1 MGKGFTLPSP
11 LPSKWHLVYIWL
23 VMKFK
28 LTRWTS
34 ELIAFPLLPIWWA
47 VRSHQ
52 RDSDNSYFLPQFRKQ
67 EYESRRTLLCCVLN
81 PLPLNPFVYTAVGET
96 EPRWATRRS
105 RALNLRRGRKVGLT
119 QQWDL
124 LNSENWGPHHIAFM
138 LKRVY
143 TNTVCPGWMLTLFI
157 HHFLPHLELEAPVGI
172 APALTGARLTPGCIW
187 ILLKSGRLD

>member
-47 VRSHQ
+47 VSSHQ

-81 PLPLNPFVYTAVGET
+81 PLPLNPFVYKAVGET

-105 RALNLRRGRKVGLT
+105 RALKLRRGSEVGLT

-124 LNSENWGPHHIAFM
+124 LNSKNCDSDRITFM
-138 LKRVY
+138 LKSVHKHRLPGVGADVIY
-143 TNTVCPGWMLTLFI
+143 TPL
-157 HHFLPHLELEAPVGI
+157 LPRLEFEAPVGI